1 MTRMLR
7 CCYVLCALLWAS
19 LAAAQEVTLH
29 VFWQEGCPFCERARA
44 ALAEMQADDPA
55 LIVNEIEL
63 GLSEANNQRF
73 RDAVAALGIDRPA
86 VPLAVVGDTH
96 ALGFGRSTKQR
107 YADMIAACRAGPCRD
122 AQSGDAQEPMQEE
135 IAGQTEQ
142 IQATEGTVTLPWIGE
157 LRLSTLSL
165 PMLTVVLAAV
175 DGFNPC
181 AMWVLALLIAFL
193 LGVEDSRR
201 MWTLGLVFLAAT
213 GVMYFAVMAAWLNI
227 VLWIGAVGW
236 LRLAIGALA
245 VAAGLY
251 YLREYW
257 TNPEGVCKVTPSNRR
272 KTISEAFRALVEQP
286 NLAVAAL
293 GIAALAISV
302 NLIELVC
309 SAGVPAVFAQML
321 AMHDLPLGAYYGYL
335 LLYVTVFLLDDTTIF
350 VIAMLTLRAT
360 FASAAISR
368 VSHLV
373 GGVVLLVLGAVMVLR
388 PDLLG

>member
-1 MTRMLR
+1 MTMMLGN
-7 CCYVLCALLWAS
+7 VLRVFLFVLVWTAAAS
-19 LAAAQEVTLH
+19 AQEVPVQ

-44 ALAEMQADDPA
+44 ALSQMQAADPG
-55 LIVNEIEL
+55 LEIEEIEL
-63 GLSEANNQRF
+63 GVSAQNNQRF
-73 RDAVAALGIDRPA
+73 RDAIAVLGIDRPA
-86 VPLAVVGDTH
+86 VPLVVIGDRH
-96 ALGFGRSTKQR
+96 ALGFADGRTPALYVQ
-107 YADMIAACRAGPCRD
+107 MIEACRGGPCPAVLGGESSAAPVD
-122 AQSGDAQEPMQEE
+122 AGGVDAAETDSV
-135 IAGQTEQ
+135 A
-142 IQATEGTVTLPWIGE
+142 LPWIGE
-157 LRLSTLSL
+157 VRLSALSL
-165 PMLTVVLAAV
+165 PVLTVVLAAV

-201 MWTLGLVFLAAT
+201 MWTLGLVFLGAT

-245 VAAGLY
+245 IVAGIY

-286 NLAVAAL
+286 NLLVASL
-293 GIAALAISV
+293 GIAALAIAV
-302 NLIELVC
+302 NLVELVC
-309 SAGVPAVFAQML
+309 SAGVPAIFTQML
-321 AMHDLPLGAYYGYL
+321 AMHDLGLGAYYGYL
-335 LLYVTVFLLDDTTIF
+335 LLYISVFLIDDTAIF

-360 FASAAISR
+360 FASATISR

-373 GGVVLLVLGAVMVLR
+373 GGIVLLILGAIMVLR

>member
-1 MTRMLR
+1 MSDFMQKAGRWLA
-7 CCYVLCALLWAS
+7 VLVAILWAGV
-19 LAAAQEVTLH
+19 AAAQDVSVL

-44 ALAEMQADDPA
+44 ALSEMQAADPA
-55 LIVNEIEL
+55 LRVEEIEL
-63 GLSEANNQRF
+63 GVNAENNQRF
-73 RDAVAALGIDRPA
+73 RDAVEVLAIDRPA
-86 VPLAVVGDTH
+86 VPLVVIGG
-96 ALGFGRSTKQR
+96 AYELGFGRSTRDR
-107 YADMIAACRAGPCRD
+107 YSEMIAACRTGDCPDVPGGVVPEVVD
-122 AQSGDAQEPMQEE
+122 APAEDRGA
-135 IAGQTEQ
+135 
-142 IQATEGTVTLPWIGE
+142 GTVSLPWIGE
-157 LRLSTLSL
+157 LRLSALSL
-165 PMLTVVLAAV
+165 PVLTVVLAAV

-201 MWTLGLVFLAAT
+201 MWTLGLVFLLAT
-213 GVMYFAVMAAWLNI
+213 GAMYFAVMAAWLNI

-245 VAAGLY
+245 IAAGIY

-257 TNPEGVCKVTPSNRR
+257 TNPEGVCKVTPSHRR
-272 KTISEAFRALVEQP
+272 KSISEAFQALVEQP
-286 NLAVAAL
+286 NLLVASL
-293 GIAALAISV
+293 GIAALAIAV

-309 SAGVPAVFAQML
+309 SAGVPAVFTQML
-321 AMHDLPLGAYYGYL
+321 AMHDLGLGSYYGYL
-335 LLYVTVFLLDDTTIF
+335 LLYIGVFLIDDTAIF

-373 GGVVLLVLGAVMVLR
+373 GGIVLLILGAVMLLR

>member
-1 MTRMLR
+1 MRFLPQ
-7 CCYVLCALLWAS
+7 LLARSAVFAAVFWLS
-19 LAAAQEVTLH
+19 QLAAAAQPAEVVAH

-44 ALAEMQADDPA
+44 ALAEMRVEDPG
-55 LIVNEIEL
+55 LIVDEIEL
-63 GLSEANNQRF
+63 GASEANNQRF
-73 RDAVAALGIDRPA
+73 RDAIAAFGIDRPA
-86 VPLAVVGDTH
+86 VPLVVVGDGN
-96 ALGFGRSTKQR
+96 ALGFGRTTRAR
-107 YADMIAACRAGPCRD
+107 YAEMIAACRAGPCPD
-122 AQSGDAQEPMQEE
+122 VLGGAAAVETAPEAAEP
-135 IAGQTEQ
+135 
-142 IQATEGTVTLPWIGE
+142 GTVSLPWIGE
-157 LRLSTLSL
+157 IGLGALSL
-165 PMLTVVLAAV
+165 PVLTVVLAAV

-245 VAAGLY
+245 IGAGVY

-257 TNPEGVCKVTPSNRR
+257 TNPEGVCRVTPSHRR
-272 KTISEAFRALVEQP
+272 KTISEAFQALVEQP
-286 NLAVAAL
+286 NLLTAAL
-293 GIAALAISV
+293 GIAALAIVV

-309 SAGVPAVFAQML
+309 SAGVPAVFTQML
-321 AMHDLPLGAYYGYL
+321 AMHDLGLGAYYGYL
-335 LLYVTVFLLDDTTIF
+335 LLYIAVFLVDDTAIF

-373 GGVVLLVLGAVMVLR
+373 GGVVLLALGAVMVLR